1 MSYKTNPLSPQNPW
15 FGSEKFKWLADQMPS
30 VFEVLHFIRCNPAW
44 AIFPD
49 DVLVKANEAAEREE
63 FDGPLIGRQHGVDA
77 YNDLATME
85 AAGSAE
91 ELAQFHYVLEDF
103 LHRAGRIAVVDVPV
117 MITSIQCNSISEED
131 RETWE
136 RVATYIS
143 NREFIRAFRRPEGI
157 ATKRMRE

>member
-15 FGSEKFKWLADQMPS
+15 SEPEKFKWLADQMPT
-30 VFEVLHFIRCNPAW
+30 VFEVVHFIRCNPAW

-49 DVLVKANEAAEREE
+49 DVLRSANDAAERLEL
-63 FDGPLIGRQHGVDA
+63 DGPLIGRQHGVDA
-77 YNDLATME
+77 YYDLATME
-85 AAGSAE
+85 APSSAE

-103 LHRAGRIAVVDVPV
+103 LHRAGRIPVVDIPV
-117 MITSIQCNSISEED
+117 IVDSIQCNSIMEEW

-136 RVATYIS
+136 RVATYIR
-143 NREFIRAFRRPEGI
+143 NREFIGAFRRPADI